1 MTLTKPAGF
10 ARRAA
15 LMCFLTMVLAGCEQP
30 AAEPEHRTRIKTLY
44 HLNKF
49 EQDFGYT
56 QAVRVDDTI
65 YISGSVAVDAD
76 GKLIGPDDMALQL
89 KAVYQN
95 IGRTLAKFDTGF
107 DRVVK
112 ETIYT
117 TDMDALL
124 RESKMRFGIYDKE
137 NLPASTWV
145 EVRRLVDPGFLVEI
159 EVTVELP

>member
-1 MTLTKPAGF
+1 MTPSAT
-10 ARRAA
+10 RAA
-15 LMCFLTMVLAGCEQP
+15 VLAALALLVLAACEEP
-30 AAEPEHRTRIKTLY
+30 TAAPERKARVKTLY

-49 EQDFGYT
+49 EEGFGYA

-65 YISGSVAVDAD
+65 YVSGSVAVDAE

-89 KAVYQN
+89 RASYQN
-95 IGRTLAKFDTGF
+95 IARTLQAFGTGF
-107 DRVVK
+107 DHVVK

-124 RESKMRFGIYDKE
+124 RESKMRFEFYDKQ

-145 EVRRLVDPGFLVEI
+145 QVARLVDPGFLVEI

>member
-1 MTLTKPAGF
+1 MRTAGRLVCALAATFVLGACDQQPAG
-10 ARRAA
+10 
-15 LMCFLTMVLAGCEQP
+15 P
-30 AAEPEHRTRIKTLY
+30 EPKNRLKELY

-49 EQDFGYT
+49 EEAFGYA
-56 QAVRVDDTI
+56 QAVRVENTI

-89 KAVYQN
+89 KASYENVR
-95 IGRTLAKFDTGF
+95 RTLKAFKTDFDH
-107 DRVVK
+107 VVK

-124 RESKMRFGIYDKE
+124 RESKLRFDYYDKQ
-137 NLPASTWV
+137 NLPAATWV
-145 EVRRLVDPGFLVEI
+145 EVKRLVDPGFLVEI

>member
-1 MTLTKPAGF
+1 MTKRHRAIAIALF
-10 ARRAA
+10 AAA
-15 LMCFLTMVLAGCEQP
+15 TLAACEQQSP
-30 AAEPEHRTRIKTLY
+30 EPERQQRIKTLY

-56 QAVRVDDTI
+56 QAVRVADTI
-65 YISGSVAVDAD
+65 YVSGSVAVDSE

-89 KAVYQN
+89 RATYQN

-124 RESKMRFGIYDKE
+124 RESKLRFEFYDKA
-137 NLPASTWV
+137 NMPASSWV
-145 EVRRLVDPGFLVEI
+145 EVRRLIDPGFLVEI

>member
-1 MTLTKPAGF
+1 MTPSFVRLF
-10 ARRAA
+10 A
-15 LMCFLTMVLAGCEQP
+15 LMLSLTAALAGCEQP
-30 AAEPEHRTRIKTLY
+30 ATDQGHPPRIKTLY

-56 QAVRVDDTI
+56 QAVRVEDTL
-65 YISGSVAVDAD
+65 YVSGSVAVDAE
-76 GKLIGPDDMALQL
+76 GKLIGPDDMAVQL
-89 KAVYQN
+89 KAAYQN

-117 TDMDALL
+117 TDMQALL
-124 RESKMRFGIYDKE
+124 RESKMRFGIYDKQ
-137 NLPASTWV
+137 NLPVSTWV

>member
-1 MTLTKPAGF
+1 MRTAGRFAFALAATL
-10 ARRAA
+10 
-15 LMCFLTMVLAGCEQP
+15 FLGACDQQP
-30 AAEPEHRTRIKTLY
+30 TAQEPKSRMKELY

-49 EQDFGYT
+49 EEAFGYA
-56 QAVRVDDTI
+56 QAVRVENTL

-89 KAVYQN
+89 KASYENV
-95 IGRTLAKFDTGF
+95 GRTLEAFKTDFDH
-107 DRVVK
+107 VVK

-124 RESKMRFGIYDKE
+124 RESKLRLDYYDKQ
-137 NLPASTWV
+137 NLPAATWV
-145 EVRRLVDPGFLVEI
+145 QVQRLVDPGFLVEI

>member
-1 MTLTKPAGF
+1 MTLTTTTGL
-10 ARRAA
+10 ARLLA
-15 LMCFLTMVLAGCEQP
+15 LMTLLTAALAGCEQP
-30 AAEPEHRTRIKTLY
+30 AAAPEHRVRLKTLY

-56 QAVRVDDTI
+56 QAIRVDDTI
-65 YISGSVAVDAD
+65 YISGSVAVDAE

-89 KAVYQN
+89 KATYQN
-95 IGRTLAKFDTGF
+95 IGRTLATFDTGF

-124 RESKMRFGIYDKE
+124 RESKMRFEIYDKE
-137 NLPASTWV
+137 NLPATTWM
-145 EVRRLVDPGFLVEI
+145 EVRRLVDPGFLVQI